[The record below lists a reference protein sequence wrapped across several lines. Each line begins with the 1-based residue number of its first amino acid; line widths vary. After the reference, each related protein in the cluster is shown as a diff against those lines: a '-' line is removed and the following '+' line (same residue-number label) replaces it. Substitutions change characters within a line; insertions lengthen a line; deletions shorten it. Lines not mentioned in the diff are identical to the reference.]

1 MNLRLEEGARSSNE
15 CDIWSERSEQ
25 FELTSIE
32 YTFDSPFPVPATPLA
47 SVRRTFLG
55 TPRKTD
61 SCKKN
66 GWRTSVATLLAR
78 NEAKWSHRRRLR
90 DILGAPTSAVIVAFG
105 LRLAAIQALH
115 TYRFAPDHDY
125 YAFGTEMGRIARSIV
140 LGHGFGSPLHGW
152 TGPTAMVGPVYPYLI
167 AGVFR
172 LFGVYSIAAA
182 WILLTLNSVF
192 SALTCLTI
200 AAIGRQ
206 AFGRRA
212 GDWAAW
218 VWAAFPFAIYWPVKW
233 VWDTSLSTLLFSAA
247 FLATLKVDAT
257 SRPLRWAGIGLLWG
271 IVGLTNTTFL
281 SIFPFAVAWLCV
293 RLHRDGRA
301 WIMPAGILAASCLL
315 TLAPWVIRNHMVF
328 GHWLLRS
335 NLGLELAQGN
345 LDGDEPRAWRSHPA
359 FNDTEMEKYRRQ
371 GELAY
376 MAQKQR
382 EVFHFLA
389 THPQTFARLSL
400 KKAAYFWTGTSDLRR
415 VFRFPELLYSLPSLL
430 AVVGVFLAVRRGNSA
445 GPLFAATLLVFP
457 LIYYVT
463 HPDPRFRHLIEPE
476 IVILATY
483 TITRFSAN
491 TSDHTVTRAPSGN
504 A

>member
-1 MNLRLEEGARSSNE
+1 
-15 CDIWSERSEQ
+15 
-25 FELTSIE
+25 
-32 YTFDSPFPVPATPLA
+32 
-47 SVRRTFLG
+47 
-55 TPRKTD
+55 
-61 SCKKN
+61 
-66 GWRTSVATLLAR
+66 VATLIAGDG
-78 NEAKWSHRRRLR
+78 AKSSHGQRLR
-90 DILGAPTSAVIVAFG
+90 DILGAPAAAAMVGFG
-105 LRLAAIQALH
+105 LRLAAIVALR
-115 TYRFAPDHDY
+115 TYRFEPDHDY

-140 LGHGFGSPLHGW
+140 WGHGFGSPLHGW

-167 AGVFR
+167 AGVFL

-182 WILLTLNSVF
+182 WTLLTLNSVF

-247 FLATLKVDAT
+247 FLATLRIDAT
-257 SRPLRWAGIGLLWG
+257 SRPLRWAGVGLLWG

-281 SIFPFAVAWLCV
+281 SIFPFAVAWFCL
-293 RLHRDGRA
+293 RLHQGVRA
-301 WIMPAGILAASCLL
+301 WIVPAGIVTASCLL
-315 TLAPWVIRNHMVF
+315 ALAPWVIRNHMVF

-345 LDGDEPRAWRSHPA
+345 LEGAEEPRAWRSHPA
-359 FNDTEMEKYRRQ
+359 FNDAEMEQYRRE

-376 MAQKQR
+376 MAEKQQ
-382 EVFHFLA
+382 EVYRFIT
-389 THPQTFARLSL
+389 THPQAFARLTL
-400 KKAAYFWTGTSDLRR
+400 KKAAYFWTGTSEIRR

-430 AVVGVFLAVRRGNSA
+430 AMVGVFLAIRDGNST
-445 GPLFAATLLVFP
+445 GVLFAATLIVFP
-457 LIYYVT
+457 LVYYVT

-476 IVILATY
+476 IVVLATY
-483 TITRFSAN
+483 TITRFSPK
-491 TSDHTVTRAPSGN
+491 TSADAAPRTPSGN